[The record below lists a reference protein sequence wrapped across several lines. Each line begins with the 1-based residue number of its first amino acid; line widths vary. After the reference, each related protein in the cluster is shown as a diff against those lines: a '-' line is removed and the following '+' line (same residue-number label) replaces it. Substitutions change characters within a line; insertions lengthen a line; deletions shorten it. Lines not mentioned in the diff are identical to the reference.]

1 MTRICLGLKHLRENK
16 INHNFQNRI
25 NPFCNCGMD
34 IESTSHFFS
43 SAPNLVIIVII
54 SDLLSI
60 LSKTDCNLIEVY
72 ESSLTETLLFG
83 KSLFEL
89 EKNFLIINASIDYI
103 YCKQMREKVLK
114 YFLTQN

>member
-1 MTRICLGLKHLRENK
+1 MK
-16 INHNFQNRI
+16 IKSITIFKTVLTLFAIVVWISNQLL
-25 NPFCNCGMD
+25 
-34 IESTSHFFS
+34 TFFS